1 MRIIIAVDANIILSA
16 LLGGKPSSILFDP
29 RFHFVTTRFTLE
41 EVEKYMPRLAKKLNL
56 PEKSFRELLH
66 KLPIL
71 AYSKKYYTG
80 KIKDA
85 KAMIWEIDKKDV
97 DILALALQ
105 FDAHL
110 WSQDRDFE
118 KVGYSK
124 VLKTYNF
131 IE

>member
-29 RFHFVTTRFTLE
+29 RFYFITTNFTLK
-41 EVEKYMPRLAKKLNL
+41 EVEKYIPRLAKKLNL
-56 PEKSFRELLH
+56 PEADFKKLLST
-66 KLPIL
+66 LPISS
-71 AYSKKYYTG
+71 YSKKHYTR
-80 KIKDA
+80 KIKEA
-85 KAMIWEIDKKDV
+85 KALIEEIDKKDV

-110 WSQDRDFE
+110 WSQDKDFE
-118 KVGYSK
+118 TAGYLK
-124 VLKTYNF
+124 ILKTYNF